1 MAGAVKRRLVIEC
14 GVAETRAALFDADE
28 AVKFWFGPA
37 RGDETAPRAVEEG
50 DICFGKVK
58 TVSKPLAGAFVD
70 IGARVDAFLP
80 LAKGETAPIEGARLI
95 VGVKRPALA
104 PKGAVL
110 VLTWRRG
117 LAAAAQRAI
126 EEDARIGDGPRV
138 LGSQADP
145 AVAFARKA
153 SAFKADEII
162 IDRADGAAALSGS
175 GIAARIDLRAVDEA
189 GLSSEIDSA
198 LARDIPL
205 PGGGR
210 MVIDET
216 EALTAIDVDMG
227 GLADNSRSSANDA
240 VNKAA
245 AGRLFRELAR
255 RAIGGRIVIDFLPP
269 SSPRARSELLEW
281 LTRADAD
288 LFPRRAGRLA
298 PDGLFDMTAPRRE
311 ASLLERATEP
321 AGKDLVRQGRRET
334 LDWRGKAAVFALERQ
349 LRRSPSAFFELLA
362 APGVAAYLSA
372 QTTWIDRLQE
382 RYGARVTIV
391 ECKELGERRFDI
403 AQRQTR

>member
-1 MAGAVKRRLVIEC
+1 
-14 GVAETRAALFDADE
+14 
-28 AVKFWFGPA
+28 
-37 RGDETAPRAVEEG
+37 
-50 DICFGKVK
+50 
-58 TVSKPLAGAFVD
+58 
-70 IGARVDAFLP
+70 
-80 LAKGETAPIEGARLI
+80 
-95 VGVKRPALA
+95 
-104 PKGAVL
+104 
-110 VLTWRRG
+110 
-117 LAAAAQRAI
+117 
-126 EEDARIGDGPRV
+126 
-138 LGSQADP
+138 
-145 AVAFARKA
+145 
-153 SAFKADEII
+153 
-162 IDRADGAAALSGS
+162 
-175 GIAARIDLRAVDEA
+175 
-189 GLSSEIDSA
+189 
-198 LARDIPL
+198 
-205 PGGGR
+205 

-227 GLADNSRSSANDA
+227 GLADNSRSGANDA

-255 RAIGGRIVIDFLPP
+255 RAIGGRIVVDFLPP

-321 AGKDLVRQGRRET
+321 TGKDLVRQGRRET
-334 LDWRGKAAVFALERQ
+334 LDWRGKAVVFALERQ

-362 APGVAAYLSA
+362 GPGVAAYLNA
-372 QTTWIDRLQE
+372 QTTWTDRLRE